1 MKKSVDGIAV
11 KCFDGLP
18 DEARAIRQKVF
29 VEEQG
34 FMDEFDDADASA
46 RHLVALDDGKPV
58 GTCRFFPIADGAY
71 IIGRIAVVAEC
82 RGKGIGALLV
92 LAAEREIALAG
103 GSRALIH
110 GQTRVRSFYEKLGYT
125 PFGDPDDEEGVPHIW
140 LQKSL

>member
-1 MKKSVDGIAV
+1 MTTKVYEV
-11 KCFDGLP
+11 LL
-18 DEARAIRQKVF
+18 EAAREIREKVF

-71 IIGRIAVVAEC
+71 VIGRIAVVAEC

-92 LAAEREIALAG
+92 LAAEREIALSG
-103 GSRALIH
+103 GSRAVIH

-125 PFGDPDDEEGVPHIW
+125 PFGDPDEEEGVPHIW
-140 LQKSL
+140 LQKLL

>member
-1 MKKSVDGIAV
+1 MKKSVDGIAL

-58 GTCRFFPIADGAY
+58 GTCRFFHMADGAY

-82 RGKGIGALLV
+82 RGKGIGAFLV
-92 LAAEREIALAG
+92 LAA
-103 GSRALIH
+103 
-110 GQTRVRSFYEKLGYT
+110 
-125 PFGDPDDEEGVPHIW
+125 
-140 LQKSL
+140 

>member
-1 MKKSVDGIAV
+1 MTTKVYEV
-11 KCFDGLP
+11 LP
-18 DEARAIRQKVF
+18 EAAREIREKVF

-71 IIGRIAVVAEC
+71 VIGRIAVVAEC

-92 LAAEREIALAG
+92 LAAEREIALSG
-103 GSRALIH
+103 GSRAVIH

-125 PFGDPDDEEGVPHIW
+125 PFGDSDDAEGVPHIW
-140 LQKSL
+140 LQKLL